1 MTKIID
7 VIGLLGSVMV
17 GVSLFP
23 QTIKTIKTIKEESN
37 NSISLSF
44 LSITFTS
51 SILMSIFAI
60 YYMIIPMLIANILVF
75 INTLIL
81 LIVTIKKNNIF
92 SN

>member
-37 NSISLSF
+37 TSISLSF

-60 YYMIIPMLIANILVF
+60 YYLIIPMLIANILVF
-75 INTLIL
+75 INSLTL
-81 LIVTIKKNNIF
+81 LIVIIKK
-92 SN
+92 

>member
-7 VIGLLGSVMV
+7 IIGLLGSIMV

-37 NSISLSF
+37 TSISLSF

-60 YYMIIPMLIANILVF
+60 YYLIIPMLIANILVF
-75 INTLIL
+75 INSLTL
-81 LIVTIKKNNIF
+81 LIVIIKK
-92 SN
+92 

>member
-44 LSITFTS
+44 LLITFTS

-75 INTLIL
+75 INSLTL
-81 LIVTIKKNNIF
+81 LIVIIKK
-92 SN
+92 

>member
-7 VIGLLGSVMV
+7 VIGLLGSIMV

-81 LIVTIKKNNIF
+81 LIVIIKKNNIF

>member
-7 VIGLLGSVMV
+7 IIGLLGSIMV

-37 NSISLSF
+37 TSISLSF
-44 LSITFTS
+44 LLITFTS

-60 YYMIIPMLIANILVF
+60 YYLIIPMLIANILVF
-75 INTLIL
+75 INSLTL
-81 LIVTIKKNNIF
+81 LIVIIKK
-92 SN
+92 